1 MMKAEEVRRISPIA
15 LGATLYMP
23 ALRDDIVDI
32 IMGRKLPGL
41 RSLVLCLEDALAD
54 CDIEDARANLRCILS
69 RLEGEGRNRLGGPL
83 IFVRPRSVAMAAEI
97 ALEPMIAQIDGF
109 VAPKV
114 RNGQVASWTEIT
126 AGTQLYL
133 MPTLETAEVFDA
145 VAMRDLR
152 DELRQ
157 DGGGRILALRI
168 GGNDL
173 LSCLGLR
180 RSPNATLYE
189 GPLGHVVAM
198 LAGLM
203 IPAGFNLTA
212 PVFEAFTDYATLS
225 RELEADLRHGL
236 VGKTA
241 VHPCQVGMIQDAFR
255 VSPADHAQA
264 QEIIGSS
271 LAVFQRDGVMC
282 EPKTHLAWA
291 ARILERAHYYGF
303 SEAAGG
309 HLALVG

>member
-1 MMKAEEVRRISPIA
+1 MMKSAETRRISPVA

-23 ALRDDIVDI
+23 ALRHDIVDI

-41 RSLVLCLEDALAD
+41 RSVVLCLEDALAE
-54 CDIEDARANLRCILS
+54 CDIDEARAHLRTILS
-69 RLEGEGRNRLGGPL
+69 GLDGEERNRIDGLL
-83 IFVRPRSVAMAAEI
+83 TVVRPRSVAMAAEI
-97 ALEPMIAQIDGF
+97 ALEPMISQIDGF

-114 RNGQVASWTEIT
+114 GNGQVSSWANAV
-126 AGTQLYL
+126 AGTELLL

-157 DGGGRILALRI
+157 DGDNRILALRI

-180 RSPNATLYE
+180 RTPNATLYE
-189 GPLGHVVAM
+189 GPLGYVVAM

-203 IPAGFNLTA
+203 IPAGFDLTA
-212 PVFEAFTDYATLS
+212 PVLEAFSDHATLS
-225 RELEADLRHGL
+225 RELAADLRHGL

-241 VHPCQVGMIQDAFR
+241 IHPCQVATIQDAFR
-255 VSPADHAQA
+255 VSQADYALA
-264 QEIIGSS
+264 QEILVSS
-271 LAVFQRDGVMC
+271 LAVFQREGVMC
-282 EPKTHLAWA
+282 EPQTHRAWA
-291 ARILERAHYYGF
+291 SRITERARYYGF
-303 SEAAGG
+303 SDATGG